1 MIHYFES
8 ILFKDL
14 IKPVNR
20 FTNQFEWFIILIQFC
35 SKAWSNQWIGS
46 RISLNDSF
54 FWFNSVQRL
63 DQTSESVHESVWMIH
78 YFESILF
85 KGLIKPVNRFTNQFE
100 WFIILSQFC
109 SKTWSN
115 QWIGSRISL
124 NDSLFWVNS
133 VQRLDQTSESV
144 HESVWM
150 IHSFESILFKDLIKP
165 VNRFTNQFEWF
176 IILIQFCSKTWSN
189 QWIGSRISLND
200 SLFWFNSVQ
209 RLDQTS
215 ESVHESVWM
224 IHYFDSI
231 LFKGLI
237 KPVNRFTN
245 QFEWFILLIQ
255 FCSKAWSNQWI
266 GSRISLNDSLFWF
279 NSVQRLDQTSESVHE
294 SVWMIHYFK
303 SILFKGLIKP
313 VNRFTNQFEW
323 FVQSRSHAEL

>member
-46 RISLNDSF
+46 RIGLNDSF
-54 FWFNSVQRL
+54 
-63 DQTSESVHESVWMIH
+63 
-78 YFESILF
+78 
-85 KGLIKPVNRFTNQFE
+85 
-100 WFIILSQFC
+100 
-109 SKTWSN
+109 
-115 QWIGSRISL
+115 
-124 NDSLFWVNS
+124 FWVNS

-189 QWIGSRISLND
+189 QWIGSRTSLND
-200 SLFWFNSVQ
+200 SF
-209 RLDQTS
+209 
-215 ESVHESVWM
+215 
-224 IHYFDSI
+224 FDSI

-245 QFEWFILLIQ
+245 QFEWFIILNQ

-266 GSRISLNDSLFWF
+266 GSWIGSRTSLNDSFFWF
-279 NSVQRLDQTSESVHE
+279 NSFQRLD
-294 SVWMIHYFK
+294 
-303 SILFKGLIKP
+303 
-313 VNRFTNQFEW
+313 
-323 FVQSRSHAEL
+323 